1 MSSYFVTGKLGSGKS
16 LVSVGRIFEYLARG
30 NKVASNMDIYLDA
43 YLKPTSKKTILRIP
57 DKPTVFDFDALGIGN
72 ATYDEDKNG
81 LLVLDELGSW
91 FNSRSWQD
99 KGRKEV
105 LDWFL
110 YLRKRGW
117 DVLLLVQDIT
127 LVDKQLI
134 DILAEHLVI
143 CRRLDR
149 VPIPYVGKL
158 FKFLGLS
165 GNLPKVHRAK
175 VFYGENVQGLHIDT
189 WTYSGKS
196 FYKAYDT
203 KQIFTPSYPHGVH
216 SCLSPWHLIGRLQPE
231 KPSLKERFSQFLES
245 RPSAA
250 PVEHK
255 PRLSVVEKL
264 QLLPPDKRLEVWH
277 SLNSRGFI

>member
-30 NKVASNMDIYLDA
+30 NKVASNMDIFLDGYLS
-43 YLKPTSKKTILRIP
+43 SKSHKTIMRIP
-57 DKPTVFDFDALGIGN
+57 DKPSVFDFDCLGIGN
-72 ATYDEDKNG
+72 DTYDEDKNG

-91 FNSRSWQD
+91 FNTRSWQD

-117 DVLLLVQDIT
+117 DVLLLVQDIA

-149 VPIPYVGKL
+149 VPIPFLG
-158 FKFLGLS
+158 KFLKLLGLK
-165 GNLPKVHRAK
+165 GNLPKIHRAK
-175 VFYGENVQGLHIDT
+175 VIYGESIQGLHIDT
-189 WTYSGKS
+189 WTYSGTAY
-196 FYKAYDT
+196 YKAYDT
-203 KQIFTPSYPHGVH
+203 KQIFTVDYPHGVH
-216 SCLSPWHLIGRLQPE
+216 SCLSPWHLIGRYQCSQL
-231 KPSLKERFSQFLES
+231 SLYKRYIRWLN
-245 RPSAA
+245 A
-250 PVEHK
+250 PLVVKHK
-255 PRLSVVEKL
+255 PRSLIMQKIEKM
-264 QLLPPDKRLEVWH
+264 PVHKRLEAWH
-277 SLNSRGFI
+277 VLNDFGLI